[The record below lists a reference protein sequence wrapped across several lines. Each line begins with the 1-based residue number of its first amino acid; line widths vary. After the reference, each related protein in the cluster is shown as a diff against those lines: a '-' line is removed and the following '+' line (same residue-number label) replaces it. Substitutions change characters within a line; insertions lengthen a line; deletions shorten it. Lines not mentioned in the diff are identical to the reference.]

1 MVWSSRGKPDLPVYI
16 KQSSKTFITLCGVWS
31 TLQLACMVAPNLMV
45 SLVPRLK
52 WVQKMWSG
60 NETTSFPALSPGQH
74 TLGPT
79 IAALNEY
86 TADCSGWRKCD
97 DQLLWEKAG
106 GHPTSVRVAVKEET
120 HHWHCLGWSKLLA
133 KILYN
138 LKLGNFQTV
147 KDFADTWACTLAQ
160 AAVGTVF
167 SQPFT
172 CIQGH
177 AVTIFVDYR
186 TRYSQHRVVVYSV
199 QWENTLCAWRFPTA
213 RHHIIICLCV

>member
-1 MVWSSRGKPDLPVYI
+1 
-16 KQSSKTFITLCGVWS
+16 
-31 TLQLACMVAPNLMV
+31 
-45 SLVPRLK
+45 
-52 WVQKMWSG
+52 MWSG
-60 NETTSFPALSPGQH
+60 NETTSFPALSCGQH

-86 TADCSGWRKCD
+86 TADCSGWWKCD
-97 DQLLWEKAG
+97 DHLLWEKAG

-120 HHWHCLGWSKLLA
+120 HHWHCLGWSKLLI

-147 KDFADTWACTLAQ
+147 KDFADTWACTLVQ

-167 SQPFT
+167 SQPIT

-177 AVTIFVDYR
+177 AVTIFVDNLQNKVF
-186 TRYSQHRVVVYSV
+186 TTPCSSV
-199 QWENTLCAWRFPTA
+199 LSSVRKYPLCMEILHCQTP
-213 RHHIIICLCV
+213 HNSLLMCVDYKC